1 MWAIVKNSQL
11 IEISNGNKPITV
23 GDVVHPKDIFKHW
36 TKAQL
41 KDIGVYEFISGSTP
55 DNKFETQGA
64 ISYAVDDD
72 AGTVTE
78 TIAKNSKNINDVS
91 EVDENGDPLLD
102 EYGDQIVT
110 KGLKTIYKEQINQ
123 QAAGLLA
130 STDWMVVRKAEDS
143 SKSIP
148 SAVTTYRASVRT
160 EANKIIQ
167 AISDCNTL
175 DKLKVLFVTEYS
187 EDGSVKTK
195 ATMDTLPDDEDI
207 KDYKR

>member
-36 TKAQL
+36 TKSQL
-41 KDIGVYEFISGSTP
+41 KEIGIYEFISGTQPNSR
-55 DNKFETQGA
+55 FETQGA
-64 ISYAVDDD
+64 ISYVVDDD

-78 TIAKNSKNINDVS
+78 SIAKNNKNINDVN

-102 EYGDQIVT
+102 EYGDQVVT
-110 KGLKTIYKEQINQ
+110 KGLKTIYKEQIKQ
-123 QAAGLLA
+123 QATSLLA
-130 STDWMVVRKAEDS
+130 PTDWMVVRKAEDS
-143 SKSIP
+143 TKSIP

-160 EANKIIQ
+160 KADEICT
-167 AISDCNTL
+167 AIDNCDTL
-175 DKLKVLFVTEYS
+175 DKLKALFETTYND
-187 EDGSVKTK
+187 DGSVNVL
-195 ATMDTLPDDEDI
+195 ATMQTLPDDNDI

>member
-36 TKAQL
+36 TKSQL

-130 STDWMVVRKAEDS
+130 PTDWMVVRKAEDS

-160 EANKIIQ
+160 EADKILQ
-167 AISDCNTL
+167 AISDCDTL
-175 DKLKVLFVTEYS
+175 DKLKALFVTEYN

-207 KDYKR
+207 EGYKR

>member
-36 TKAQL
+36 TKSQL
-41 KDIGVYEFISGSTP
+41 KDIGVYEFISGSTL
-55 DNKFETQGA
+55 DNRFETQGA
-64 ISYAVDDD
+64 VSYVVDDD

-78 TIAKNSKNINDVS
+78 TIAKNNKNINDVN

-102 EYGDQIVT
+102 EYGDQVVT
-110 KGLKTIYKEQINQ
+110 KGLKTIYKEQIKQ
-123 QAAGLLA
+123 QATGLLA
-130 STDWMVVRKAEDS
+130 PTDWMVVRKAEDS
-143 SKSIP
+143 TKTIP

-160 EANKIIQ
+160 KADEICT
-167 AISDCNTL
+167 AIDNCDTL
-175 DKLKVLFVTEYS
+175 DKLKALFETTYND
-187 EDGSVKTK
+187 DGSVNAL
-195 ATMDTLPDDEDI
+195 ATMQTLPDDNDI

>member
-36 TKAQL
+36 TKSQL
-41 KDIGVYEFISGSTP
+41 KDIGVYEFISGSTL
-55 DNKFETQGA
+55 DDKFETQGA
-64 ISYAVDDD
+64 VSYIVNDD

-78 TIAKNSKNINDVS
+78 NIAKKNKNINDVS

-110 KGLKTIYKEQINQ
+110 KGLKTIYKEQIKQ
-123 QAAGLLA
+123 QATSLLA
-130 STDWMVVRKAEDS
+130 PTDWMVVRKAEDS
-143 SKSIP
+143 TKSIP

-160 EANKIIQ
+160 KADEICT
-167 AISDCNTL
+167 AIDNCNTL
-175 DKLKVLFVTEYS
+175 DKLKALFETTYND
-187 EDGSVKTK
+187 DGSVNVL
-195 ATMDTLPDDEDI
+195 ATMQTLPDDNDI

>member
-36 TKAQL
+36 TKSQL
-41 KDIGVYEFISGSTP
+41 KDIGVYEFISGSTL
-55 DNKFETQGA
+55 DDKFETQGA
-64 ISYAVDDD
+64 VSYIVNDD

-78 TIAKNSKNINDVS
+78 NIAKKNKNINDVS

-110 KGLKTIYKEQINQ
+110 KGLKTIYKEQIKQ
-123 QAAGLLA
+123 QATSLLA
-130 STDWMVVRKAEDS
+130 PTDWMVVRKAEDS
-143 SKSIP
+143 TKSIP

-160 EANKIIQ
+160 KADEICT
-167 AISDCNTL
+167 AIDNCDTL
-175 DKLKVLFVTEYS
+175 DKLKALFITTYNDDRSVNVL
-187 EDGSVKTK
+187 
-195 ATMDTLPDDEDI
+195 ATMQTLPNDNDI
-207 KDYKR
+207 KNYKR

>member
-36 TKAQL
+36 TKSQL
-41 KDIGVYEFISGSTP
+41 KEIGIYEFISGTQPNSR
-55 DNKFETQGA
+55 FETQGA
-64 ISYAVDDD
+64 ISYVVDDD

-78 TIAKNSKNINDVS
+78 TIAKNNKNINDVN

-102 EYGDQIVT
+102 EYGDQVVT
-110 KGLKTIYKEQINQ
+110 KGLKTIYKEQIKQ
-123 QAAGLLA
+123 QATSLLA
-130 STDWMVVRKAEDS
+130 PTDWMVVRKAEDS
-143 SKSIP
+143 TKSIP

-160 EANKIIQ
+160 KADEICT
-167 AISDCNTL
+167 AIDNCDTL
-175 DKLKVLFVTEYS
+175 DKLKALFETTYND
-187 EDGSVKTK
+187 DGSVNVL
-195 ATMDTLPDDEDI
+195 ATMQTLPDDNDI